1 MAFSRTSTTAYTLNK
16 TKVREHD
23 LFVALIRNLWIAVA
37 IWSNEQG
44 NHPIGLRNRPI
55 LQVICGI
62 LSVRLAPKA

>member
-1 MAFSRTSTTAYTLNK
+1 MTRSLRSSM
-16 TKVREHD
+16 
-23 LFVALIRNLWIAVA
+23 LFNHVTLIRKLWIAVA

-62 LSVRLAPKA
+62 LNVRLAPKA